1 MILERPNFVR
11 LEDFLDNDSHQR
23 VLDFA
28 RNCREFEAAQVSRDE
43 TPTGKVEP
51 SVWRAQ
57 LASVDEDILD
67 IFNAKLRALLPHMR
81 LEIGVP
87 RFELGEIEVWLAAHK
102 EGDFF
107 SAHQDLT
114 YDDLERRLTFTY
126 YFEDPATRFDGGEL
140 RLYDHE
146 ISADDELSPVDTYQD
161 VEPIDNSIAFFAP
174 WAHHEVQPV
183 RNRSEGEP
191 GIRYSITGFFR
202 DAEPTALAQL
212 GLSPEQQNEL
222 AATYMPNFTPQ
233 GFELALLPASMY
245 LRLREFVDQ
254 GIGSAGPEFEADEDI
269 YLDGHPDFLALDPQ
283 LADDVIA
290 ELKPMHE
297 RWAGVPLEESAIYG
311 VRVYRDGHRL
321 LPHVD
326 RIETHVISSV
336 VHLMHDTDTPWHLR
350 IVDVDGDSHD
360 VALEEG
366 EMVFYESAR
375 SVHSRPE
382 PMVGRSYCSIFVH
395 YRPVDWNMSWAML
408 VAQAEADGRDDLLPG
423 GSVST
428 EP

>member
-1 MILERPNFVR
+1 MTHVRPSFVQLEN
-11 LEDFLDNDSHQR
+11 FLDNDSHQR
-23 VLDFA
+23 MLDFA
-28 RNCREFEAAQVSRDE
+28 LDCSEFRAAEITRNDAPHGTIDPSARRGQVASA
-43 TPTGKVEP
+43 EP
-51 SVWRAQ
+51 LR
-57 LASVDEDILD
+57 DILE
-67 IFNAKLRALLPHMR
+67 APLRALLPHIR

-87 RFELGEIEVWLAAHK
+87 RFELGGIELWLSAHRD
-102 EGDFF
+102 GDFF
-107 SAHQDLT
+107 MEHQDLIHNRP
-114 YDDLERRLTFTY
+114 RRLTFTY
-126 YFEDPATRFDGGEL
+126 YFEDPATKFDGGEL

-146 ISADDELSPVDTYQD
+146 RTADDRLIRVDTFQD
-161 VEPIDNSIAFFAP
+161 VEPIDNSIAFFPP
-174 WAHHEVQPV
+174 WAYHEVRPV

-191 GIRYSITGFFR
+191 GVRYAITGFFLDVTPPVVQPNLR
-202 DAEPTALAQL
+202 
-212 GLSPEQQNEL
+212 PEQQNEL
-222 AATYMPNFTPQ
+222 ATRYIPSFTPR
-233 GFELALLPASMY
+233 GFEAAPVPTSTY

-254 GIGSAGPEFEADEDI
+254 GIMSAGPEPGAGDDPF
-269 YLDGHPDFLALDPQ
+269 LVGHPDFIPLGPLAE
-283 LADDVIA
+283 DVLA

-297 RWAGVPLEESAIYG
+297 RWAGFPLVPSAAYG

-408 VAQAEADGRDDLLPG
+408 VAQAEADGHDHLLPG
-423 GSVST
+423 GSVSAQ
-428 EP
+428 P